1 MQYYGMTL
9 GLRDDEVAIARYRA
23 EHANAWPE
31 VIARLREVG
40 VTEMRIFLLGT
51 RLFMYCETV
60 DGFDPATDFARCTDD
75 PTYRR
80 WDDLMR
86 TMQERVPEA
95 GPGEWWAMMECVFD
109 LGWTTPGPAVEA

>member
-9 GLRDDEVAIARYRA
+9 GLRDDEAGIARYRA
-23 EHANAWPE
+23 EHASAWPQ

-80 WDDLMR
+80 WDELMR

-109 LGWTTPGPAVEA
+109 LGWTPPGPAVEA